1 MSPSISVVVPVYN
14 EAGFIP
20 EALPKLV
27 QEMNSVGFP
36 YKVILVEN
44 GSTDGTAVKAAEVSK
59 GMPVDVL
66 TLPVADYGA
75 AMREGFLAADGDWI
89 INFDIDYF
97 SGDFVRTVLEQP
109 ESVDLVIGSKRD
121 PGSEDQ
127 RPLIR
132 RLATLVFNFLLSAIL
147 DSGVSDTHGMKGFR
161 RKLVDDLAP
170 QVVSAQDLFDTELV
184 VRAERAG
191 YRIVEVPVHVV
202 EIRSARS
209 SLVKRAPRTV
219 LGLLKIRDLLQN
231 EQVSSGGR

>member
-14 EAGFIP
+14 EAEFVP
-20 EALPKLV
+20 EALPKLI
-27 QEMNSVGFP
+27 QEMDAVGAP
-36 YKVILVEN
+36 YRVILVEN
-44 GSTDGTAVKAAEVSK
+44 GSSDDTAARAMQVSV
-59 GMPVDVL
+59 GMPVKVI
-66 TLPVADYGA
+66 TLEDADYGA
-75 AMREGFLAADGDWI
+75 AMREGFLEADGDWI

-109 ESVDLVIGSKRD
+109 EEVDLVIGSKRD
-121 PGSEDQ
+121 PGSEDH

-132 RLATLVFNFLLSAIL
+132 RLATRVFNLLLGTIL

-161 RKLVDDLAP
+161 RKLVDALAS
-170 QVVSAQDLFDTELV
+170 QVVSTQDLFDTELV

-191 YRIVEVPVHVV
+191 YEIVEVPVRVE

-219 LGLLKIRDLLQN
+219 LGLLRIRHLLRN
-231 EQVSSGGR
+231 EQVSAGGR